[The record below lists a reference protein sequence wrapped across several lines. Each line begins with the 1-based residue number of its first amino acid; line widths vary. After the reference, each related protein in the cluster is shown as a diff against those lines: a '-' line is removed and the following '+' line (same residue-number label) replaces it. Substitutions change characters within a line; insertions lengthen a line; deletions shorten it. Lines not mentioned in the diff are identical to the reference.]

1 MQESFLNCVP
11 YHNRIFDLTTFNII
25 LVQLPRC
32 RYINKKQLRK
42 DEVHMRVR
50 LLYLRVL
57 LVRSFKLFAVLTEK
71 IFIAENIFGTI
82 NQDKN
87 KIVHN
92 DPYSLPILYLKCC
105 LFTFDYQILVLKH
118 KRGSSTGIPHP
129 CENDGTF
136 SL

>member
-1 MQESFLNCVP
+1 MS
-11 YHNRIFDLTTFNII
+11 
-25 LVQLPRC
+25 
-32 RYINKKQLRK
+32 
-42 DEVHMRVR
+42 VR

-92 DPYSLPILYLKCC
+92 DPYSLPILYLK
-105 LFTFDYQILVLKH
+105 
-118 KRGSSTGIPHP
+118 
-129 CENDGTF
+129 
-136 SL
+136 